1 MCLGGGNRQP
11 APQQPQIIYQGPS
24 DEDRRRDQEAAD
36 ARLAAYQ
43 TQVEQQ
49 QALFQAQLQE
59 QIAAANAE
67 TERLTGL
74 FEEEAAARAERQS
87 AMPKLLLPSN
97 QLPLQDKKQLLVLS
111 LSSLLTQRRLN
122 QWARQ

>member
-1 MCLGGGNRQP
+1 MCFGGGRQS
-11 APQQPQIIYQGPS
+11 PQQPQIIYQGPS

-43 TQVEQQ
+43 TQMEQQ

-74 FEEEAAARAERQS
+74 FEEEAAARAERQVCCRTCS
-87 AMPKLLLPSN
+87 CPAIG
-97 QLPLQDKKQLLVLS
+97 
-111 LSSLLTQRRLN
+111 
-122 QWARQ
+122 